1 MTNHPVQAFPL
12 SCLDSQ
18 DSVTPLNSVS
28 VVDHIQAL
36 YRLLMI
42 RTGQRKEAERV
53 LNEILNVSHKDPGGT
68 SSRAVFVNLFRKAL
82 ESPTAP
88 GALSETDL
96 SGWPLALHQ
105 LAEPGRSAL
114 TLFYLEIFS
123 PRDLAEIIGLDIDEL
138 ARVIGAAR
146 QSLENQQ
153 TQSNT
158 PEHI

>member
-18 DSVTPLNSVS
+18 DSMTPLNPVS
-28 VVDHIQAL
+28 VVDQIQAL

-42 RTGQRKEAERV
+42 RTGQRTEAERA
-53 LNEILNVSHKDPGGT
+53 LNEILNVSLKNPGGT
-68 SSRAVFVNLFRKAL
+68 ASRAVFVNLFRKAL
-82 ESPTAP
+82 DSPTAL
-88 GALSETDL
+88 GASPETDL

-105 LAEPGRSAL
+105 LPEPGRSAL
-114 TLFYLEIFS
+114 TLFYLEIFN
-123 PRDLAEIIGLDIDEL
+123 PRDLAEILGLDIEEL
-138 ARVIGAAR
+138 ARIIGTAR